1 MRIKEFVEDE
11 FDMDYRPG
19 LDKHGMEL
27 DKDDDGDMTN
37 FKQEA
42 MQVQLMKVADSAEDD
57 DIKNPVRS
65 VTTDDGKEHRVEHAE
80 AEALL
85 RVLSA
90 NIKPQVKVKIMK
102 DIQTSKG
109 LQTML
114 AFVHK
119 NKFVK

>member
-1 MRIKEFVEDE
+1 MRINEFVEAD

-27 DKDDDGDMTN
+27 DKDDGDMTN
-37 FKQEA
+37 CKQEA
-42 MQVQLMKVADSAEDD
+42 MQVQLMKVSDSADDD
-57 DIKNPVRS
+57 DIKNPVRT
-65 VTTDDGKEHRVEHAE
+65 VTTDDGKTHRVEHAE

-102 DIQTSKG
+102 DIQSSKG